1 MSNEYREIL
10 LEQLYEEGLEKLG
23 MTDDEAHEYACQ
35 RAEQMG
41 DPE

>member
-1 MSNEYREIL
+1 MSNEYRDML
-10 LEQLYEEGLEKLG
+10 LEQLYEEGLDKC
-23 MTDDEAHEYACQ
+23 MSDDEAHEYACQ

>member
-1 MSNEYREIL
+1 MMSNEYRDIL
-10 LEQLYEEGLEKLG
+10 LLQLYEEALDKG
-23 MTDDEAHEYACQ
+23 MSDEDAHEYACQ